1 MIDFW
6 RWNMDFISVQDAAK
20 NWGISERRIQKLCE
34 ENRIEGA
41 VKFSRLWLIPR
52 NAQKPSDR
60 RRKELPKIENII
72 ESYGQYVYNLA
83 LKLSANPEY
92 ADDLTQETFIKAWL
106 HIKELRSPEAIKKWL
121 RIICINEFRMSL
133 RKQQRENNV
142 EALKLSRS
150 YSPDEYIQIAS
161 ELYCSEY
168 FQIQEIGVL
177 LYGYASSMRPTAL
190 KFLSETVS
198 THPSW
203 KVQEVLAMA
212 FDIYCSTNGYK
223 NSLPTIK
230 EWLQDSRPNVRRAV
244 SEGLRIWTNR
254 DYFRENPQIAI
265 SLLSNLKA
273 DNSEY
278 VRKSAGNA
286 LRDISKKFPTL
297 IKEEIST
304 WDVSDKK
311 VAQVYKLAYRYIAE
325 KSVDR

>member
-1 MIDFW
+1 
-6 RWNMDFISVQDAAK
+6 MDKGYLQHLVDTITDK
-20 NWGISERRIQKLCE
+20 DNLKK
-34 ENRIEGA
+34 
-41 VKFSRLWLIPR
+41 VK
-52 NAQKPSDR
+52 
-60 RRKELPKIENII
+60 E
-72 ESYGQYVYNLA
+72 
-83 LKLSANPEY
+83 
-92 ADDLTQETFIKAWL
+92 
-106 HIKELRSPEAIKKWL
+106 
-121 RIICINEFRMSL
+121 
-133 RKQQRENNV
+133 

-265 SLLSNLKA
+265 SLLSDLKA

-304 WDVSDKK
+304 WVVSDKK

>member
-1 MIDFW
+1 MRPSLCLRLSIYYYET
-6 RWNMDFISVQDAAK
+6 K
-20 NWGISERRIQKLCE
+20 N
-34 ENRIEGA
+34 
-41 VKFSRLWLIPR
+41 SRL
-52 NAQKPSDR
+52 QKGFFMDKGYLQHLVDTITDKDNLKKV
-60 RRKELPKIENII
+60 KE
-72 ESYGQYVYNLA
+72 
-83 LKLSANPEY
+83 
-92 ADDLTQETFIKAWL
+92 
-106 HIKELRSPEAIKKWL
+106 
-121 RIICINEFRMSL
+121 
-133 RKQQRENNV
+133 

-265 SLLSNLKA
+265 SLLSDLKA

-297 IKEEIST
+297 I
-304 WDVSDKK
+304 
-311 VAQVYKLAYRYIAE
+311 
-325 KSVDR
+325 